1 MARSTPSAKRRSKR
15 KPGSAATNEGSPP
28 LAFAIVG
35 RPNVGKS
42 TLLNRLVGRSVA
54 LVHDA
59 PGVTRDWRE
68 SEARWGDIAVQLFDT
83 PGLEEAEPDSLESR
97 MREQAQAAINR
108 ADQILFVYDARAG
121 VTPYDSAFADWLRR
135 QSKPITLLA
144 NKCEGRAANAGL
156 AEGHAL
162 GLGDPL
168 PISAEHNEGISVLIA
183 ALIEAAQQHRQHP
196 GTPAA
201 DTKQNGE
208 DHELKSGNG
217 QSDPEALDL
226 EDEAQEAQAT
236 TPPVGRL
243 TLAVVGRPNAG
254 KSTFIN
260 ALLGEAR
267 MLTGAEAGITRDAI
281 ALPFEWKDRAFSLV
295 DTAGLRRK
303 ARIHHSLE
311 TLSASDTLRAIRY
324 ADLVVLMV
332 DATEALEKQDLNI
345 ARYVVDEGRGLI
357 IAVNKW
363 DLVRDRK
370 ALRQQLEARLD
381 QILPQVR
388 GVPLVTISALQGR
401 QVGRVMQA
409 ALDVEAQWRKRVS
422 TGPLN
427 RWIQAEIERHP
438 PPLVRGVRIKIRYLS
453 QVSARPPTFVLFGTK
468 LDALPTAYERFI
480 VNGLRER
487 FDLWG
492 TPIRLLKRNQHN
504 PYAPS
509 QK

>member
-15 KPGSAATNEGSPP
+15 RPGSVAANEGSPP

-144 NKCEGRAANAGL
+144 NKCEGRAASTGL

-196 GTPAA
+196 STPAA
-201 DTKQNGE
+201 IP
-208 DHELKSGNG
+208 SG
-217 QSDPEALDL
+217 P
-226 EDEAQEAQAT
+226 
-236 TPPVGRL
+236 
-243 TLAVVGRPNAG
+243 
-254 KSTFIN
+254 
-260 ALLGEAR
+260 
-267 MLTGAEAGITRDAI
+267 
-281 ALPFEWKDRAFSLV
+281 
-295 DTAGLRRK
+295 
-303 ARIHHSLE
+303 
-311 TLSASDTLRAIRY
+311 
-324 ADLVVLMV
+324 
-332 DATEALEKQDLNI
+332 
-345 ARYVVDEGRGLI
+345 
-357 IAVNKW
+357 
-363 DLVRDRK
+363 
-370 ALRQQLEARLD
+370 
-381 QILPQVR
+381 
-388 GVPLVTISALQGR
+388 
-401 QVGRVMQA
+401 
-409 ALDVEAQWRKRVS
+409 
-422 TGPLN
+422 
-427 RWIQAEIERHP
+427 
-438 PPLVRGVRIKIRYLS
+438 
-453 QVSARPPTFVLFGTK
+453 
-468 LDALPTAYERFI
+468 
-480 VNGLRER
+480 
-487 FDLWG
+487 
-492 TPIRLLKRNQHN
+492 
-504 PYAPS
+504 
-509 QK
+509 